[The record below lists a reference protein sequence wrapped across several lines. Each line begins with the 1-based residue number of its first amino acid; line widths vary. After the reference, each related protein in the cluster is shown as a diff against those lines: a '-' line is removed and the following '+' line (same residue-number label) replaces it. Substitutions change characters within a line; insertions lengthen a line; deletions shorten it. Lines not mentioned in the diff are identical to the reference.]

1 LGAEGREFESLRP
14 DHFKI
19 KRRPISLPLAQAA
32 APSDTHSFNLTP
44 QKLRRIRAVPR
55 VGRTTK
61 HPAPNGA
68 RLEEQS
74 LHPTTIRHK
83 SLRYTNH
90 SAGLKDRARRED
102 AKGKIFNDGHSLNA
116 QFFEP
121 ICGYRKSRRVFS
133 YPCFRWDSRFRHSD
147 GLGGPPP
154 VGEQSYGLLCTLLS
168 HVRNSMFVGVYLFFC
183 LSGFL
188 ITGILIKTINIPHF
202 FKTFYGRR
210 TLRIFPLYYAC
221 LFLLIALTKPL
232 HFVWSGTQYYSLLY
246 IGNLALWHRGPFY
259 IGHFNI
265 NHFWSLQV
273 EEQFYLVWP
282 FVIYRIRKVET
293 LIRVCLIGC
302 LVVLGIR
309 TFITIMLD
317 LHVFKNQYLTGS
329 PTFSCADHLLFG
341 CCLALLMRTH
351 WRDKV
356 LRFAPRVLLTSVLIL
371 VAFAIPNR
379 GLEPTEHSPIM
390 GFLIQ
395 TVGLTLVG
403 IASTALIAMTLRA
416 RSKAQRVFENR
427 TLRFLG
433 KYSYGI
439 YIFHYSMIGFFEIPL
454 RAFFNAHL
462 PSKGLSLL
470 LEAFVVGGSS
480 VVLAVL
486 SYHLFEV
493 HFLRLKRYFSYDRAT
508 PDAPASQSP
517 APS

>member
-1 LGAEGREFESLRP
+1 MATASTLSSSNQYADTENPGGFSHIPALDGIRGFAILMVLA
-14 DHFKI
+14 DH
-19 KRRPISLPLAQAA
+19 LLWA
-32 APSDTHSFNLTP
+32 N
-44 QKLRRIRAVPR
+44 
-55 VGRTTK
+55 
-61 HPAPNGA
+61 
-68 RLEEQS
+68 
-74 LHPTTIRHK
+74 
-83 SLRYTNH
+83 NH
-90 SAGLKDRARRED
+90 TG
-102 AKGKIFNDGHSLNA
+102 
-116 QFFEP
+116 
-121 ICGYRKSRRVFS
+121 S
-133 YPCFRWDSRFRHSD
+133 YVLD
-147 GLGGPPP
+147 
-154 VGEQSYGLLCTLLS
+154 LLS

-493 HFLRLKRYFSYDRAT
+493 HFLRLKRYFSYDRAI

-517 APS
+517 APSTTSLPKTSNVRCPTPP